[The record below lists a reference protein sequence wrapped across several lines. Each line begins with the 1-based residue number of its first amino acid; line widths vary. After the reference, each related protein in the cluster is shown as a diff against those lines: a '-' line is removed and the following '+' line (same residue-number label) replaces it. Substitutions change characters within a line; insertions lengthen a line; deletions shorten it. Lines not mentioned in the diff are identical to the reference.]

1 MKTYNFS
8 VSVEGIGNNKS
19 SIIDSFINEARE
31 DERQLAITHA
41 INKETS
47 KVHEQILLDFASD
60 LNEELGSIGLEFG
73 ELKQDKTTN
82 QYTRSFIK
90 CVVGHISFVIYVQE
104 DNNRNFEDSKY
115 TTFTGDYRMFIGR
128 NSSPHYTAC
137 QKDECT
143 TRIHSVEDVLNFM
156 KDDIVKHI
164 KKNKQLVAQ

>member
-19 SIIDSFINEARE
+19 SIIDSFINEARDE
-31 DERQLAITHA
+31 ERQLAITHA

-47 KVHEQILLDFASD
+47 KVHEQMLLDFATD

-73 ELKQDKTTN
+73 ELKQDKVSN
-82 QYTRSFIK
+82 HYTRSFIK

-115 TTFTGDYRMFIGR
+115 TTFTGDYKMFIGR
-128 NSSPHYTAC
+128 NSCPYYTAC

-143 TRIHSVEDVLNFM
+143 TRIRSVEDVLNYM
-156 KDDIVKHI
+156 KGSIITHI
-164 KKNKQLVAQ
+164 KKNKELVAQ

>member
-19 SIIDSFINEARE
+19 SIIDNFINEARDE
-31 DERQLAITHA
+31 ERQLAITHA

-47 KVHEQILLDFASD
+47 KVHEQMLLDFASD

-73 ELKQDKTTN
+73 ELYQPYKWSN

-90 CVVGHISFVIYVQE
+90 CKVGHISFVIYVQE
-104 DNNRNFEDSKY
+104 DEDRNFKDSKY
-115 TTFTGDYRMFIGR
+115 ITYTGDYRMFIGR

-143 TRIHSVEDVLNFM
+143 TRIHSVEDVFNYM

-164 KKNKQLVAQ
+164 KKNKELVA